1 MIKIKKEVLKKMLD
15 DLENSFEILEA
26 DGYKSEE
33 QPMKQLVSV
42 YDMLY
47 NYELE
52 MNDKGREEK
61 DEENYLKK
69 VFEKVMTFKEASE
82 KYDVAV
88 STLRHRASDGRFEDG
103 DIRKSGKTWLVTKSA
118 MDRIYGDNNSA

>member
-1 MIKIKKEVLKKMLD
+1 MIKIKKEVVKKMLD
-15 DLENSFEILEA
+15 DLENSFEILET

-33 QPMKQLVSV
+33 QPMKQLVAV

-69 VFEKVMTFKEASE
+69 IFEKVMTFKEASE

-88 STLRHRASDGRFEDG
+88 STLRNRAADGRFEEN
-103 DIRKSGKTWLVTKSA
+103 DIRKSGNTWLVKKSA
-118 MDRIYGDNNSA
+118 MDRIYGN